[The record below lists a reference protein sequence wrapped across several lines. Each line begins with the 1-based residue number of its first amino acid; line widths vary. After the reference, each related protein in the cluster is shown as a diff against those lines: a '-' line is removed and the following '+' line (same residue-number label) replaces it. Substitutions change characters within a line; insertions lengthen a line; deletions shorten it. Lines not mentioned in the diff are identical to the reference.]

1 MIETTY
7 IRLEKAAEM
16 LCTDVDTLIVA
27 AIEGRVSLCGLLNK
41 YRRVALRKTDG
52 EHIPDTVEEG
62 RRFFMFV
69 PIDRFAIAGLLT
81 KDEAGPI
88 FHLSSS
94 DANGEY
100 WEDLECWDVEN
111 PTAIGFDR
119 RLIFIR
125 RKDVCSIRDGG
136 ATPNKGAPPGPPE
149 IPDRSYVSDSLAL
162 TNQAA
167 RKYWA
172 NANRSDA
179 TTHPSNKDVAA
190 WLKEKGLS
198 QSQAEKAASII
209 RPDWAHVG
217 RKPDQ

>member
-1 MIETTY
+1 
-7 IRLEKAAEM
+7 M
-16 LCTDVDTLIVA
+16 LGTDADTLIVA
-27 AIEGRVSLCGLLNK
+27 AIEGRVSLYGLLNK
-41 YRRVALRKTDG
+41 YRRVELRQMDNQDG
-52 EHIPDTVEEG
+52 EPISYAVKEC
-62 RRFFMFV
+62 RKFFMFV

-81 KDEAGPI
+81 EGEAGPI
-88 FHLSSS
+88 FYLSSP
-94 DANGEY
+94 DANGKQ

-111 PTAIGFDR
+111 PTAMRFDR
-119 RLIFIR
+119 SRIFIK

-136 ATPNKGAPPGPPE
+136 AIPNKGAPPGPPE

-198 QSQAEKAASII
+198 PSKAEKAASII